1 MNYKRLF
8 IQKSFVF
15 ITIVTNDRIPILT
28 NNINLLYKNFN
39 NVSKFY
45 DFKLIS
51 YVILKDH
58 IHCIIKPTNINE
70 YPKIIKSFKYSF
82 TKQFNVGLVN
92 PTYKKL
98 WQNRYWE
105 HTIRDENDLYKHLDY
120 IHYNPIKHSFV
131 TKAIDY
137 PYSSFKNFVS
147 KGYYDK
153 DWCNFEDKNKVNELD
168 YE

>member
-1 MNYKRLF
+1 M
-8 IQKSFVF
+8 
-15 ITIVTNDRIPILT
+15 T

-58 IHCIIKPTNINE
+58 IHCIIKPTDINE

-105 HTIRDENDLYKHLDY
+105 HTIRDENDLYRHLDY
-120 IHYNPIKHSFV
+120 IHYNPIKHGFV

-153 DWCNFEDKNKVNELD
+153 DWYNFEDKNKVNELD